1 MLTNYLEK
9 RIYIKNKNL
18 LIIKYEILQ
27 HYGNQMIIRIDV
39 FLFVTLYKKERPL
52 MKIDYVFFLHSN
64 FSFSFFSSSTL
75 LFYNMLSAQHFEYV
89 KKENNLSTNFLI
101 CMQPYF
107 LQAKYEKQ
115 HAFYFIIIIF
125 IYFISQQKTM

>member
-1 MLTNYLEK
+1 
-9 RIYIKNKNL
+9 
-18 LIIKYEILQ
+18 
-27 HYGNQMIIRIDV
+27 
-39 FLFVTLYKKERPL
+39 

-101 CMQPYF
+101 CMKPYF
-107 LQAKYEKQ
+107 LQAKYESSM
-115 HAFYFIIIIF
+115 HFILLL
-125 IYFISQQKTM
+125 